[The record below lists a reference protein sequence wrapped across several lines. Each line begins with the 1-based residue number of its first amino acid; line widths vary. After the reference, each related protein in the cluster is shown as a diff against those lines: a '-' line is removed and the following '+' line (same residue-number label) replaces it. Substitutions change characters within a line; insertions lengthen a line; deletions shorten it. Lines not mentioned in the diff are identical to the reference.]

1 MLYRHLKALKSTSRG
16 ILRDCKTL
24 CMCNLREPSFE
35 APVNIKLETVLHF
48 NIVQRTEPVNPSSN
62 LSRTVTSNVF
72 FWNSMPQYPGTWV
85 LSDRTD
91 CLSITIYYIKNWA
104 QRLFLAPVR
113 MEDNNKNSVHTHSI
127 SESSDKSQTAPV
139 GSQAVSIHL
148 CLIVLVDIIDQI

>member
-1 MLYRHLKALKSTSRG
+1 MLYRHLKALKSTSRVAFSV
-16 ILRDCKTL
+16 IVKL
-24 CMCNLREPSFE
+24 CVHMCNLRREPSFE

-62 LSRTVTSNVF
+62 LTRTVTSNVF

-104 QRLFLAPVR
+104 QRLFLPLLEWKTTTKTQSTLTAFQNLQIKVKQLLWALKQYP
-113 MEDNNKNSVHTHSI
+113 SI
-127 SESSDKSQTAPV
+127 YV
-139 GSQAVSIHL
+139 
-148 CLIVLVDIIDQI
+148 